1 MEQNLKRAP
10 YTPGS
15 PETWELI
22 RSAYLRGASAGAL
35 SRHFGVTASAIYKRA
50 WRHGWT
56 KLAWASRRALEPF
69 ADVGLES
76 SQAADR
82 PGAERGGAEAPE
94 PVRAEDEDVD
104 ADPTALVRDAL
115 AQAARAL
122 AARRPD
128 EAQAY
133 LRVADLA
140 RRLSPPAEPPS
151 EAVETD
157 AKNRGRELRAELT
170 RRLDRLREQIE
181 RKNARAALQAR
192 LDEASQGAAA
202 VRKEPGSARSRRDKP
217 DGG

>member
-10 YTPGS
+10 YTRTS
-15 PETWELI
+15 HETWELI
-22 RSAYLRGASAGAL
+22 RSDYLRGASAGAL
-35 SRHFGVTASAIYKRA
+35 ARRFGVTVDSIYKRA
-50 WRHGWT
+50 SLHGWT
-56 KLAWASRRALEPF
+56 KLAWASRREIEPYPH
-69 ADVGLES
+69 VGLPPPRITGPD
-76 SQAADR
+76 AT
-82 PGAERGGAEAPE
+82 RGGAEAPE
-94 PVRAEDEDVD
+94 PVWAEDEEVD
-104 ADPTALVRDAL
+104 ADPAALVRDAL

-128 EAQAY
+128 AAQAY

-157 AKNRGRELRAELT
+157 AKNRSRELRAELT

-181 RKNARAALQAR
+181 RKNARAVLQAR

-217 DGG
+217 DRG